1 MNILGKGKRPV
12 SVSYFTMP
20 DVADVTIEIDASTA
34 TSRLNSDG
42 NYYTITFPDDFI
54 GTRGT
59 ADDPFKD
66 VRIGTGAISKP
77 ASTSELAAL
86 HGRPSPKLNVIINVP
101 EDMKVGA
108 NTIGPWLYADPSFH
122 FRLDTD
128 EFDASILSRLN
139 ITVNNYGYVIGAG
152 GIGGYGGL
160 LVTSGKSPTYVVS
173 DGGGSGFGLHPS
185 WGTTSIDD
193 FRDPANET
201 DASLITSGTIAGQ
214 AGSGYG
220 WWLTGAARPNAFGA
234 NGQHGTLE
242 GHGMPG
248 ASAHGN
254 AGKGSHLRAGGG
266 GTGGSVFYIT
276 SNVHG
281 TVHGTSFNVYNKGWI
296 SAGTGGGAGSQS
308 SSVGKGAG
316 NGGSWSTQWVDHVSG
331 NPYELGQ
338 GGDGENF
345 LGGGIYA
352 FGGRAGNFILEASAN
367 LVVAN
372 SINNQSANTI
382 YGRDGKWLGI

>member
-1 MNILGKGKRPV
+1 MENIGSRPV
-12 SVSYFTMP
+12 KVIQYFP
-20 DVADVTIEIDASTA
+20 SDVIITIDASA
-34 TSRLNSDG
+34 AASRLNDDG
-42 NYYTITFPDDFI
+42 NYYTITFPDDYVE
-54 GTRGT
+54 TRG
-59 ADDPFKD
+59 AGNDPFKN
-66 VRIGTGAISKP
+66 VRTTPTGPIGLPGGTV
-77 ASTSELAAL
+77 AL
-86 HGRPSPKLNVIINVP
+86 NIILNVP

-108 NTIGPWLYADPSFH
+108 NTTGPWLYADPSFH

-128 EFDASILSRLN
+128 EFDESIISRLN
-139 ITVNNYGYVIGAG
+139 ITVNNYGTIIGAG
-152 GIGGYGGL
+152 GIGGYGGMI
-160 LVTSGKSPTYVVS
+160 VSADKTPIYKVS

-220 WWLTGAARPNAFGA
+220 WWLTDAARPNAFGA

-281 TVHGTSFNVYNKGWI
+281 LHTGTRFNVYNKGWI
-296 SAGTGGGAGSQS
+296 VAGTGGGGGSQS
-308 SSVGKGAG
+308 SLAAKGAG
-316 NGGSWSTQWVDHVSG
+316 NGGSWSTQWVDHLTG
-331 NPYELGQ
+331 DPYELGQ
-338 GGDGENF
+338 GGDGQNITGAGSSYA
-345 LGGGIYA
+345 LGGL
-352 FGGRAGNFILEASAN
+352 GGN
-367 LVVAN
+367 LIWVHTDNVAVTN

>member
-1 MNILGKGKRPV
+1 MSILRQGSPV
-12 SVSYFTMP
+12 DITYYTPP
-20 DVADVTIEIDASTA
+20 DTTIVIDATTA
-34 TSRLNSDG
+34 SSRKNSDG
-42 NYYTITFPDDFI
+42 NYYTITFPEDFV

-59 ADDPFKD
+59 SDDPFKD
-66 VRIGTGAISKP
+66 VRIGTSPIIMSGP
-77 ASTSELAAL
+77 
-86 HGRPSPKLNVIINVP
+86 PYPKLNVIINVP

-108 NTIGPWLYADPSFH
+108 NTTTSWLYADPSFH

-139 ITVNNYGYVIGAG
+139 ITVNNYGTIIGAG
-152 GIGGYGGL
+152 GIGGYGGMV
-160 LVTSGKSPTYVVS
+160 VTGSKTLTYFVS

-254 AGKGSHLRAGGG
+254 AGKGSHLPAGGG

-296 SAGTGGGAGSQS
+296 SAGTGGGGGSQS
-308 SSVGKGAG
+308 YVAAKGAG
-316 NGGSWSTQWVDHVSG
+316 NGGSWSTQWVDHAYG

-338 GGDGENF
+338 GGDGQNIT
-345 LGGGIYA
+345 GAGGIYA
-352 FGGRAGNFILEASAN
+352 LGGLAGNFIWEASAN

-382 YGRDGKWLGI
+382 YGRDGIWQGI